1 MLGRL
6 RKAREALED
15 AEESFTAA
23 PPRGV
28 PSVARD
34 LVVAALD
41 PEEGKLMPFGRA
53 AVPGALLLELV
64 REGRLEVSGDGRKT
78 RVTVRDLTPLGDAEL
93 DDALLAVE
101 TGVFGNKVSRL
112 VEFLPTSDEVLDRLV
127 AADEVTEESQQKLG
141 MFSVTRRYPAPSARR
156 DEVVGRLRSALL
168 GESVP
173 DERTAMLVVVLLSST
188 NLKHWVGRQHVKAAD
203 CRAREILEGL
213 PEHEQRLVA
222 AIKAAVVSGNADSTT
237 L

>member
-64 REGRLEVSGDGRKT
+64 RQGRLEVSGEGRRT
-78 RVTVRDLTPLGDAEL
+78 RVDVTDLTPLGDPEL
-93 DDALLAVE
+93 DDALLAVQA
-101 TGVFGNKVSRL
+101 GVVGTKVSRL
-112 VEFLPTSDEVLDRLV
+112 VELLPGSDRVLEQLV
-127 AADEVTEESQQKLG
+127 ASGEVVEESQQKLG
-141 MFSVTRRYPAPSARR
+141 LFTVRRRYPAPAAAR
-156 DEVVGRLRSALL
+156 DEVVGRLRSVLL
-168 GESVP
+168 GEALP

-188 NLKHWVGRQHVKAAD
+188 NLKHWVGREHVKEAD
-203 CRAREILEGL
+203 RRAREILEGL
-213 PEHEQRLVA
+213 PEHERRLVA
-222 AIKAAVVSGNADSTT
+222 AIRAAVVSGNEDSTT

>member
-1 MLGRL
+1 MFGRL
-6 RKAREALED
+6 GKARQVLEG

-23 PPRGV
+23 PPRAL
-28 PSVARD
+28 PSIARD

-41 PEEGKLMPFGRA
+41 PEDGKLMAFGSA
-53 AVPGALLLELV
+53 AVPGALLLELT

-93 DDALLAVE
+93 DDALLTVE
-101 TGVFGNKVSRL
+101 TGVSGNKVSRL
-112 VEFLPTSDEVLDRLV
+112 VEFLPTSDQVLDRLV
-127 AADEVTEESQQKLG
+127 AAGEVTEESQQKLG

-173 DERTAMLVVVLLSST
+173 DDRTAMLTSVLLAST
-188 NLKHWVGRQHVKAAD
+188 NLKHWVGRQHVKEAD
-203 CRAREILEGL
+203 RRAREISERLRDD
-213 PEHEQRLVA
+213 EQTLVA
-222 AIKAAVVSGNADSTT
+222 AIKAAVISGNSDSTS